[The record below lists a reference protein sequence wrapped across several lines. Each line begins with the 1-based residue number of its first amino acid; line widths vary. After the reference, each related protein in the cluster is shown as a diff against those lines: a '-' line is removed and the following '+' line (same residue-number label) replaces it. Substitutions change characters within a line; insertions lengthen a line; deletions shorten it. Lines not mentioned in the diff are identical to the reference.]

1 MNGPLPSTRAFISD
15 IPSLPTD
22 SKIRFLGCVKTYHI
36 PSGRLILEHNYP
48 RATKK
53 SQSQQKREIPS
64 VAVDVNAVLETV
76 TWEQLCVGAWVT
88 VLGYVRRGSSAAGAA
103 STAGDGGKG
112 GSTSMSTS
120 ALASPLSEPDLV
132 SVDAVVIL
140 PAGAVDLGEYERIL
154 YDAQEVERMRRIG

>member
-22 SKIRFLGCVKTYHI
+22 AKIRFLGCVKTYHI
-36 PSGRLILEHNYP
+36 PSGHLILEHNYP

-53 SQSQQKREIPS
+53 SQSQQKREAPNIT
-64 VAVDVNAVLETV
+64 VDVNAVLETV

-88 VLGYVRRGSSAAGAA
+88 VLGYVRRGFSTAAVA
-103 STAGDGGKG
+103 STAWDGGKG
-112 GSTSMSTS
+112 GFTSSS
-120 ALASPLSEPDLV
+120 APILPFSDSGLV

-154 YDAQEVERMRRIG
+154 YDAQQVERRRRTG